1 MNDLFE
7 LNFHPNQ
14 QELTH
19 GNGPEEGEGPTSSS
33 ASAPSQ
39 DALAN
44 SSAKWRQIPP
54 VSGGM
59 AVHRFCHVGAI
70 YKGNAILPV
79 HAFIRNASYYSHT
92 FDSFWQSKDLCMF
105 LEDTM
110 EAADSMT
117 L

>member
-19 GNGPEEGEGPTSSS
+19 GNGPEEGEGPTSSTS
-33 ASAPSQ
+33 ASTQ

-44 SSAKWRQIPP
+44 SSARWRQIPP

-70 YKGNAILPV
+70 YKGMTFCPIMP
-79 HAFIRNASYYSHT
+79 FIRNASYYSHT
-92 FDSFWQSKDLCMF
+92 FDSLFGNGRISVCFWRIRWEQP
-105 LEDTM
+105 TQ
-110 EAADSMT
+110 
-117 L
+117 

>member
-19 GNGPEEGEGPTSSS
+19 GNGPEEGEGPTSSTS
-33 ASAPSQ
+33 ASTQ
-39 DALAN
+39 DALVN

-54 VSGGM
+54 ASGGM

-70 YKGNAILPV
+70 YKGNDILPD
-79 HAFIRNASYYSHT
+79 HAFYSQCKLLFSYIR
-92 FDSFWQSKDLCMF
+92 FSFWQWKDLCMF

-110 EAADSMT
+110 GAADSMT